1 MERTVRRQT
10 LWRNIKKNRDNY
22 LMLVPY
28 SVFFIVF
35 TVVPIL
41 VAIYLSFTYF
51 CNTLLNLGT
60 IKDLKKYIAVS

>member
-1 MERTVRRQT
+1 MERTVCRQT

-41 VAIYLSFTYF
+41 VAI
-51 CNTLLNLGT
+51 
-60 IKDLKKYIAVS
+60 